1 LSTRVGTPVSNI
13 LSQHSSQNASAGSSK
28 AQGYFTELLHHLGIP
43 PHLADRTQHSLQVSY
58 QKYQAFLAALLVL
71 EQKWKDGELP
81 YDRKPSMEHVIET
94 MQSKT
99 FWYAYI
105 RKYFPRVSEYPDMVA
120 WLEGGENA
128 PTDVDVWGV
137 QKGQYGFGDLDLY
150 LKRGGR
156 GLVSD
161 DEEELSGNKKGGKK
175 KDKHG
180 GKGKGKDKAGA
191 KKSRK

>member
-1 LSTRVGTPVSNI
+1 
-13 LSQHSSQNASAGSSK
+13 
-28 AQGYFTELLHHLGIP
+28 
-43 PHLADRTQHSLQVSY
+43 
-58 QKYQAFLAALLVL
+58 
-71 EQKWKDGELP
+71 
-81 YDRKPSMEHVIET
+81 
-94 MQSKT
+94 
-99 FWYAYI
+99 
-105 RKYFPRVSEYPDMVA
+105 MVA

-161 DEEELSGNKKGGKK
+161 EEELSGKKKGGKK

-180 GKGKGKDKAGA
+180 GKGKGKDKAGD
-191 KKSRK
+191 KSSKNSRK